1 MTTSARNNFLAT
13 IGTVIQDATVTKV
26 KLITTTTPSAWTSL
40 ITRTSADKFTV
51 GQTVQ
56 GMANPVDVWLSK

>member
-13 IGTVIQDATVTKV
+13 VDSVTQDATVTKLNLV
-26 KLITTTTPSAWTSL
+26 TTTTPSAWTSL